1 MTEFAEFRVHTR
13 RELTSETIFLISSSK
28 GHVYG
33 IGTITDISD
42 GGIGMLSGFPYKIG
56 EKLVFQGVE
65 GFSGSK
71 SAYVRWAT
79 KNDVDSVKMGLVFE

>member
-1 MTEFAEFRVHTR
+1 VTEFADCRVHTR

-33 IGTITDISD
+33 IGTITDISH

-65 GFSGSK
+65 GLSGSN

-79 KNDVDSVKMGLVFE
+79 KNDSDSVKMGLVFE